1 MTIRALNMAFYPQI
15 KTWKDII
22 SLGIDQENVFV
33 VGAMEF
39 FVVVKVWFKKWLDFD
54 PGINTIGRVCR
65 GGKIVAIR
73 NLFSI
78 G

>member
-39 FVVVKVWFKKWLDFD
+39 FVVKVCFKKWLDFD
-54 PGINTIGRVCR
+54 PGSTQLAEFAEAVR
-65 GGKIVAIR
+65 
-73 NLFSI
+73 LLQ
-78 G
+78 

>member
-1 MTIRALNMAFYPQI
+1 MFLLF
-15 KTWKDII
+15 
-22 SLGIDQENVFV
+22 
-33 VGAMEF
+33 GAMEF

-73 NLFSI
+73 NLFFNLMISVREKKN
-78 G
+78 

>member
-54 PGINTIGRVCR
+54 PGVNTIGRVCR

-78 G
+78 

>member
-1 MTIRALNMAFYPQI
+1 MERYAS
-15 KTWKDII
+15 II
-22 SLGIDQENVFV
+22 YLGIDPENVFV